1 MIQKIERVKNSYKNI
16 FIYYIGYVTIKDS
29 KYVRINNINPLY
41 LIINKVNEN
50 FEEIKKNKYL
60 MLAPTNESK
69 EKTKNYEKLW
79 SKIKD

>member
-1 MIQKIERVKNSYKNI
+1 M
-16 FIYYIGYVTIKDS
+16 IKDS
-29 KYVRINNINPLY
+29 KYVRINNVNLLY
-41 LIINKVNEN
+41 FFINKVNEN

-69 EKTKNYEKLW
+69 EKTKKYEKLW